1 MTKEKRMPA
10 LLSVGDLHIRYGAR
24 EVLKGIS
31 ISLDEGEI
39 VTVLGANGAGKSTL
53 LQAVC
58 GLIPI
63 TSGAITYAGQALNKI
78 PAYKIVVKGISL
90 SPEGRRVFPTHTVD
104 ENLNLGAFTR
114 RKHAEEIIKA
124 KERVFSL
131 FPILKERNKQLAGT
145 LSGGEQQMLAIGR
158 ALMSSPRLLLLDEPS
173 LGLAPILVKQIFD
186 IISEINSQGVSILL
200 VEQNAHKALSVATR
214 GYVLE
219 NGRIAASGP
228 AHILKSDEK
237 IQEAYLGGSALKHKK

>member
-1 MTKEKRMPA
+1 MTKEKGMPA

-31 ISLDEGEI
+31 ISLDEGEV

-53 LQAVC
+53 LQAIS

-63 TSGAITYAGQALNKI
+63 TSGTVTYAGEILSKT
-78 PAYKIVVKGISL
+78 PAYEIVFKGISL

-104 ENLNLGAFTR
+104 ENLNLGAYTR
-114 RKHAEEIIKA
+114 RKHAEEIVNA
-124 KERVFSL
+124 KNRVFSL
-131 FPILKERNKQLAGT
+131 FPILKERNRQLAGT

-158 ALMSSPRLLLLDEPS
+158 ALMSSPKLLLLDEPS

-186 IISEINSQGVSILL
+186 IIREINSQGVSILL

-219 NGRIAASGP
+219 NGRIAAEGR
-228 AHILKSDEK
+228 AETLKSDEK
-237 IQEAYLGGSALKHKK
+237 IQEAYLGGAALKKKK

>member
-1 MTKEKRMPA
+1 MTKEKSMPV
-10 LLSVGDLHIRYGAR
+10 LLSTGDLHISYGAR

-53 LQAVC
+53 LHTIC
-58 GLIPI
+58 GLVPI
-63 TSGAITYAGQALNKI
+63 KSGEVTYAGKTLNKV
-78 PAYKIVVKGISL
+78 PAYEIVLKGISL
-90 SPEGRRVFPTHTVD
+90 SPEGRRVFPTLTVD

-114 RKHAEEIIKA
+114 RKHKEEIRLA

-131 FPILKERNKQLAGT
+131 FPILKERNTQLAGT

-158 ALMSSPRLLLLDEPS
+158 ALMSSPKVLLLDEPS

-186 IISEINSQGVSILL
+186 IIREINQQGTSILL
-200 VEQNAHKALSVATR
+200 VEQNAYKALSVAKR

-219 NGRIAASGP
+219 SGRIAAQGT
-228 AHILKSDEK
+228 ADMLKSDEK
-237 IQEAYLGGSALKHKK
+237 IQEAYLGGAALKHKK

>member
-1 MTKEKRMPA
+1 MSA
-10 LLSVGDLHIRYGAR
+10 LLSIGDLHISYGAR

-31 ISLDEGEI
+31 ISLEEGEI

-58 GLIPI
+58 GLVPI
-63 TSGAITYAGQALNKI
+63 AKGTITYAGQSLSKI
-78 PAYKIVVKGISL
+78 PAYEIVLKGISL
-90 SPEGRRVFPTHTVD
+90 SPEGRRVFPTHSVD

-114 RKHAEEIIKA
+114 RKHKVEIARA

-131 FPILKERNKQLAGT
+131 FPILKERYRQLAGT

-158 ALMSSPRLLLLDEPS
+158 ALMSSPKVLLLDEPS

-186 IISEINSQGVSILL
+186 IIREINKQGVSILL
-200 VEQNAHKALSVATR
+200 VEQNAHEALGVAKH

-219 NGRIAASGP
+219 SGRIAAEGP
-228 AHILKSDEK
+228 ADVLKSDEK
-237 IQEAYLGGSALKHKK
+237 IQEAYLGGAALKRKAH

>member
-1 MTKEKRMPA
+1 MPA
-10 LLSVGDLHIRYGAR
+10 LLSIDDLRIKYGAR

-31 ISLDEGEI
+31 LHVDEGEI

-58 GLIPI
+58 GLIPVAGG
-63 TSGAITYAGQALNKI
+63 TITYAGRTLNRV
-78 PAYKIVVKGISL
+78 PAYEIVILGISL
-90 SPEGRRVFPTHTVD
+90 SPEGRRVFPTHSVE

-114 RKHAEEIIKA
+114 RKHTEEIALA
-124 KERVFSL
+124 KERVHSL
-131 FPILKERNKQLAGT
+131 FPILKERSSQLAGT

-158 ALMSSPRLLLLDEPS
+158 ALMSNPRVLLLDEPS

-186 IISEINSQGVSILL
+186 IIREINTQGTSILL
-200 VEQNAHKALSVATR
+200 VEQNAHKSLGIAGR

-219 NGRIAASGP
+219 NGRIAAEGP
-228 AHILKSDEK
+228 AGVLKADEK
-237 IQEAYLGGSALKHKK
+237 IQEAYLGGSVLKRKS

>member
-1 MTKEKRMPA
+1 MPV
-10 LLSVGDLHIRYGAR
+10 LLSIDNLHISYGAR

-31 ISLDEGEI
+31 LHVDEGEI

-63 TSGAITYAGQALNKI
+63 TSGTITYAGRTLNKV
-78 PAYKIVVKGISL
+78 PAHEIVVRGISL
-90 SPEGRRVFPTHTVD
+90 SPEGRRVFPTHTVE

-114 RKHAEEIIKA
+114 RKHTEEIGRS
-124 KERVFSL
+124 KERVRSL
-131 FPILKERNKQLAGT
+131 FPILKERSSQLAGT

-158 ALMSSPRLLLLDEPS
+158 ALMSNPRVLLLDEPS

-186 IISEINSQGVSILL
+186 IIREINAQGTSILL
-200 VEQNAHKALSVATR
+200 VEQNAHKSLNLASR

-219 NGRIAASGP
+219 NGRIAAEGT
-228 AHILKSDEK
+228 AAMLKSDEK
-237 IQEAYLGGSALKHKK
+237 IQEAYLGGGALKKKS